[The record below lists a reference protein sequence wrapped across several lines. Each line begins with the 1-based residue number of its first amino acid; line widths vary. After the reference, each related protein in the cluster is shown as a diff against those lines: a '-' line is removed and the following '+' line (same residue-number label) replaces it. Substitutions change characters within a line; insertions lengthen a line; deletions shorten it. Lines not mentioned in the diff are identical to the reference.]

1 MILLISNF
9 LFNILKGC
17 KKIMLNK
24 KELFTYEISPLTM
37 AILAIENE
45 DGVVNTKIFEAESDY
60 LIHKSPVKMIDRAC
74 RYFGSSLRGRLD
86 GTRDIC
92 GITHKAPISIDP
104 ASGMYFFPTTSP
116 RNKNCSWI
124 AHSHID
130 FIQSTHNQMTK
141 LFFKNGKTIVLDIS
155 YGSMMNQIQRTAQ
168 FRYLLNDRIK
178 HLDTYLS
185 MNDNQ
190 K

>member
-1 MILLISNF
+1 
-9 LFNILKGC
+9 
-17 KKIMLNK
+17 MLNK
-24 KELFTYEISPLTM
+24 NELYTYEISPLTM
-37 AILAIENE
+37 AVLAIENE
-45 DGVVNTKIFEAESDY
+45 DGIINTQIYESEADY
-60 LIHKSPVKMIDRAC
+60 LIHKSPVKMIDHAC
-74 RYFGSSLRGRLD
+74 RYFGSSLRGRQD
-86 GTRDIC
+86 GTKDIS

-104 ASGMYFFPTTSP
+104 VSGMYFFPTASP

-130 FIQSTHNQMTK
+130 FIQPTENQMTEVH
-141 LFFKNGKTIVLDIS
+141 FKNGHKITLDIS

-178 HLDTYLS
+178 KLDSYGR
-185 MNDNQ
+185 NPDDN

>member
-1 MILLISNF
+1 
-9 LFNILKGC
+9 
-17 KKIMLNK
+17 MLNK
-24 KELFTYEISPLTM
+24 NELFTYEVSPLTM
-37 AILAIENE
+37 AILAVENE
-45 DGVVNTKIFEAESDY
+45 NGVISAQIFESETDY
-60 LIHKSPVKMIDRAC
+60 LIDKSPVKMIDHAC

-116 RNKNCSWI
+116 RNRNCSWI

-130 FIQSTHNQMTK
+130 FIRPTENQMTDVH
-141 LFFKNGKTIVLDIS
+141 FKNGDKITLDIS
-155 YGSMMNQIQRTAQ
+155 YGSLMNQIQRTAQ

-178 HLDTYLS
+178 QLGTYTQNPDDQNS
-185 MNDNQ
+185 KNRR

>member
-1 MILLISNF
+1 M
-9 LFNILKGC
+9 LK
-17 KKIMLNK
+17 K

-37 AILAIENE
+37 AILAVENE
-45 DGVVNTKIFEAESDY
+45 SGIINTQVFESEVDY
-60 LIHKSPVKMIDRAC
+60 LIHKSPVKMIDHAC
-74 RYFGSSLRGRLD
+74 RYFGSSLRGRQD
-86 GTRDIC
+86 GTKDIC

-104 ASGMYFFPTTSP
+104 ASGMYFFPTASP

-130 FIQSTHNQMTK
+130 FIQPTSNQMTEVY
-141 LFFKNGKTIVLDIS
+141 FKNGDKIILDIS

-178 HLDTYLS
+178 QLDTYVNSL
-185 MNDNQ
+185 DD
-190 K
+190 